1 MNFLRSYL
9 ARAIPAF
16 HLPRGGPWFFRPTF
30 PNPFW
35 RITRRVCCQHHYCL
49 PCECDNLPRMHL
61 RSQLLSR
68 LADGQIHSGEALG
81 SALGVS
87 RMAVWKHLRALREL
101 GVDFEVVRG
110 KGYRLP
116 ASFELLDQDAIL
128 AALSPQTRSLLGP
141 LHVLLEVDSTNSWLH
156 EQAQQGARSGAICL
170 AELQHAGRG
179 RHGRHWVSPF
189 AGNVCL
195 SLLWRSGLGA
205 AALGGLSLA
214 VGIAVLRCLQS
225 VGIRGAGLKWP
236 NDVLVD
242 DAKLAGILIDVAGEA
257 SGPCAVIIG
266 IGINFSLPGA
276 TGATIDQ
283 PWTELSALAGTSD
296 LSRNRLAAILI
307 DNLFE
312 VLGVFEEQGL
322 LPFQEEWRR
331 HDVVAGRPVSLQ
343 LPHARV
349 QGTARGIDAGG
360 ALLVETATGGEERFL
375 SGEVS
380 LRVSA

>member
-1 MNFLRSYL
+1 M
-9 ARAIPAF
+9 
-16 HLPRGGPWFFRPTF
+16 
-30 PNPFW
+30 
-35 RITRRVCCQHHYCL
+35 Q
-49 PCECDNLPRMHL
+49 L
-61 RSQLLSR
+61 RSQLLSH
-68 LADGQIHSGEALG
+68 LADGQFHSGEALG
-81 SALGVS
+81 NALGVS

-116 ASFELLDQDAIL
+116 ASIDLLDNETIL
-128 AALSPQTRSLLGP
+128 AVLSPQTRAEIGP
-141 LHVLLEVDSTNSWLH
+141 LDVLLEVDSTNNWLR
-156 EQAQQGARSGAICL
+156 EQAQKGERSGAVCL

-189 AGNVCL
+189 AGNLCL
-195 SLLWRSGLGA
+195 SLLWRTGLGA
-205 AALGGLSLA
+205 AALGGLSLV
-214 VGIAVLRCLQS
+214 VGIAVLRSLRA
-225 VGIRGAGLKWP
+225 VGIHGAGLKWP

-266 IGINFSLPGA
+266 IGINTNLPGSA
-276 TGATIDQ
+276 GAAIDQ
-283 PWTELSALAGTSD
+283 PWTELSALAGTVD
-296 LSRNRLAAILI
+296 LSRNRLAATLI
-307 DNLFE
+307 DKLFE

-322 LPFQEEWRR
+322 QAFQDEWRT

-360 ALLVETATGGEERFL
+360 ALLVETASGSEERFL
-375 SGEVS
+375 CGEVS
-380 LRVSA
+380 LRVTT